1 VRIRLG
7 GLKDAKSMNIGNR
20 VLIRRLEAEDVSAI
34 LEITCACRREY
45 GLEGRVDSILEP
57 TDYAILEVYR
67 RERSSYFVAV
77 IDGNIAGGGGI
88 APLGGANPQTCELQ
102 RMYLRPE
109 NRHLRV
115 GHALLA
121 GCIEQAKR
129 YQFEYCYA
137 ETICEMVTALSF
149 YERHGFRRLA
159 APVGRTGH
167 GPNNRWMMLNIA
179 GSYWS
184 QESWSI

>member
-1 VRIRLG
+1 
-7 GLKDAKSMNIGNR
+7 MNIANR

-34 LEITCACRREY
+34 LEIISACRREY
-45 GLEGRVDSILEP
+45 GLESRVDSILEP

-77 IDGNIAGGGGI
+77 IDGHIAGGGGI

-115 GHALLA
+115 GHALFA
-121 GCIEQAKR
+121 ACIEQSRR
-129 YQFEYCYA
+129 YRFEYCYA
-137 ETICEMVTALSF
+137 ETISEMATAITF

-159 APVGRTGH
+159 APVGDTGH
-167 GPNNRWMMLNIA
+167 GHNNRWMMLNIA
-179 GSYWS
+179 ESYWPK
-184 QESWSI
+184 ESWSM

>member
-1 VRIRLG
+1 
-7 GLKDAKSMNIGNR
+7 MNIGNR

-121 GCIEQAKR
+121 GCRRQFYCIGWHCRSRIGDGHASSNRKIDTVAK
-129 YQFEYCYA
+129 
-137 ETICEMVTALSF
+137 T
-149 YERHGFRRLA
+149 
-159 APVGRTGH
+159 
-167 GPNNRWMMLNIA
+167 
-179 GSYWS
+179 
-184 QESWSI
+184 